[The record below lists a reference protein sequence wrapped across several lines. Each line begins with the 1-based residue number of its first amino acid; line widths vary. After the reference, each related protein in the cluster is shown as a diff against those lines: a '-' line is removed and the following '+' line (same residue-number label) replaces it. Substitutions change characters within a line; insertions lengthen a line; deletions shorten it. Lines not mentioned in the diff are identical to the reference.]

1 MIGLNYNKM
10 KLTKIELQKNRMFD
24 LANTY
29 GFTSN
34 VLQLLMLL
42 VNENKH
48 FRQKSIN
55 QMTIEFNRLI
65 TYTEQEQI
73 QFIENAIA
81 RGYRGLVWKK
91 KHEVVSNELSKVEQA
106 YNLFR

>member
-1 MIGLNYNKM
+1 M
-10 KLTKIELQKNRMFD
+10 KPTKIELQKNRMFE

-29 GFTSN
+29 GFSSN

-42 VNENKH
+42 VDENKH

-65 TYTEQEQI
+65 TYTEQEQVE
-73 QFIENAIA
+73 FIENAIA
-81 RGYRGLVWKK
+81 RGYRGLVWCKK
-91 KHEVVSNELSKVEQA
+91 DKPKDIIQSKVEQA
-106 YNLFR
+106 YNLFK